1 MKLFRIATAFSI
13 TIIIE
18 TLLAYLLKIREKE
31 DLLNIVIINFIT
43 NVALNIFI
51 IINTTLFNKIIINI
65 LLLEIVIIVVE
76 GIFYKKKLSY
86 KKINP
91 FLISLILNTVS
102 YLFSIIIK
110 I

>member
-18 TLLAYLLKIREKE
+18 TLLAYILKIREKE
-31 DLLNIVIINFIT
+31 DLLNIIIINFIT

-51 IINTTLFNKIIINI
+51 IINTTLFNKLIINI

-91 FLISLILNTVS
+91 FLISLILNTAS

>member
-18 TLLAYLLKIREKE
+18 TLLAYILKIREKE
-31 DLLNIVIINFIT
+31 DLLNIIIINFIT

-51 IINTTLFNKIIINI
+51 IISSILFNKLIINI
-65 LLLEIVIIVVE
+65 ILLEILIVVIE

>member
-51 IINTTLFNKIIINI
+51 IINTTLFNKLIINI

>member
-18 TLLAYLLKIREKE
+18 TLLAYILKIREKE
-31 DLLNIVIINFIT
+31 DLLNIIIINFIT

-51 IINTTLFNKIIINI
+51 IISSKLFNKLIINI

-91 FLISLILNTVS
+91 FLISLILNTAS

>member
-18 TLLAYLLKIREKE
+18 TLLAYILKIREKE
-31 DLLNIVIINFIT
+31 DLLNIIIINFIT

-51 IINTTLFNKIIINI
+51 IISSILFNKLIINI
-65 LLLEIVIIVVE
+65 ILLEILIIVVE

>member
-18 TLLAYLLKIREKE
+18 TLLAYILKIREKE
-31 DLLNIVIINFIT
+31 DLLNIIIINFIT

-51 IINTTLFNKIIINI
+51 IISSILFNKLIINI
-65 LLLEIVIIVVE
+65 ILLEILIVVIE

-102 YLFSIIIK
+102 YFFSIIIK

>member
-51 IINTTLFNKIIINI
+51 IINTTLFNKLIINI
-65 LLLEIVIIVVE
+65 LLLEILIIVVE

-110 I
+110 L

>member
-51 IINTTLFNKIIINI
+51 IISSILFNKLIINI
-65 LLLEIVIIVVE
+65 ILLEILIIVVE

>member
-51 IINTTLFNKIIINI
+51 IINTTLFNKLIINI
-65 LLLEIVIIVVE
+65 LLLEILIIVVE

>member
-51 IINTTLFNKIIINI
+51 IINTTLFNKLIINI
-65 LLLEIVIIVVE
+65 ILLEILIIVVE

-110 I
+110 L

>member
-18 TLLAYLLKIREKE
+18 IVLAYLLRIRKKE
-31 DLLNIVIINFIT
+31 DFLNIIIINFIT
-43 NVALNIFI
+43 NIALNIFI
-51 IINTTLFNKIIINI
+51 IISAILFNKIIINI
-65 LLLEIVIIVVE
+65 LLLEIFILVVE
-76 GIFYKKKLSY
+76 GIFYKRKLSY

-91 FLISLILNTVS
+91 FLISLVLNTVS
-102 YLFSIIIK
+102 YLFSLIIK

>member
-18 TLLAYLLKIREKE
+18 IVLAYLLRIRKKE
-31 DLLNIVIINFIT
+31 DFLNIIIINFIT
-43 NVALNIFI
+43 NIALNIFI
-51 IINTTLFNKIIINI
+51 IISAILFNKIIINI
-65 LLLEIVIIVVE
+65 LLLEIFILVVE

-91 FLISLILNTVS
+91 FLISLVLNTVS
-102 YLFSIIIK
+102 YLFSLIIK

>member
-18 TLLAYLLKIREKE
+18 TLLAYILKIREKE
-31 DLLNIVIINFIT
+31 DLLNIIIINFIT

>member
-51 IINTTLFNKIIINI
+51 IINTTLFNKLIINI
-65 LLLEIVIIVVE
+65 ILLEILIIVVE

>member
-18 TLLAYLLKIREKE
+18 TLLAYILKIREKE
-31 DLLNIVIINFIT
+31 DLLNIIIINFIT

-51 IINTTLFNKIIINI
+51 IISSILFNKLIINI
-65 LLLEIVIIVVE
+65 ILLEILIIVVE

-110 I
+110 L

>member
-18 TLLAYLLKIREKE
+18 TLLAYILKIREKE
-31 DLLNIVIINFIT
+31 DLLNIIIINFIT

-51 IINTTLFNKIIINI
+51 IISSILFNKLIINI
-65 LLLEIVIIVVE
+65 ILLEILIVVIE

-91 FLISLILNTVS
+91 FLISLILNTAS

-110 I
+110 L

>member
-18 TLLAYLLKIREKE
+18 TLLAYILKIREKE
-31 DLLNIVIINFIT
+31 DLLNIIIINFIT

-51 IINTTLFNKIIINI
+51 IISSILFNKLIINI
-65 LLLEIVIIVVE
+65 ILLEILIVVIE

-91 FLISLILNTVS
+91 FLISLILNTAS

>member
-51 IINTTLFNKIIINI
+51 IINTTLFNKLIINI

-102 YLFSIIIK
+102 YFFSIIIK

>member
-18 TLLAYLLKIREKE
+18 TLLAYILKIREKE
-31 DLLNIVIINFIT
+31 NLLNIIIINFIT

-51 IINTTLFNKIIINI
+51 IISSILFNKLIINI
-65 LLLEIVIIVVE
+65 ILLEILIIVVE

-110 I
+110 L

>member
-51 IINTTLFNKIIINI
+51 IISSILFNKLIINI
-65 LLLEIVIIVVE
+65 ILLEILIVVIE

>member
-18 TLLAYLLKIREKE
+18 TLLAYILKIREKE
-31 DLLNIVIINFIT
+31 DLLNIIIINFIT

-91 FLISLILNTVS
+91 FLISLILNTAS

>member
-1 MKLFRIATAFSI
+1 MELFRIATAFSI

-18 TLLAYLLKIREKE
+18 IVLAYLLRIRKKE
-31 DLLNIVIINFIT
+31 DFLNIIIINFIT
-43 NVALNIFI
+43 NIALNIFI
-51 IINTTLFNKIIINI
+51 IISAILFNKIIINI
-65 LLLEIVIIVVE
+65 LLLEIFILVVE

-91 FLISLILNTVS
+91 FLISLVLNTVS
-102 YLFSIIIK
+102 YLFSLIIK